1 MEKCGW
7 KRLTFHKEAMKYYYS
22 IWFPEEL
29 EDNILEFIKSSY
41 KILQIELRESKAVYN
56 YVCS

>member
-7 KRLTFHKEAMKYYYS
+7 KGLTFHKEAMKYQYS

-29 EDNILEFIKSSY
+29 EDNIREFIKTSCKS
-41 KILQIELRESKAVYN
+41 L
-56 YVCS
+56 

>member
-41 KILQIELRESKAVYN
+41 KIL
-56 YVCS
+56 